1 MGEEREREV
10 EGVEEEKRMGE
21 GRVFSLPLSVPDP
34 I

>member
-1 MGEEREREV
+1 METERDV
-10 EGVEEEKRMGE
+10 EGVRDEMRIEE